1 MSYAALALRLAA
13 VEALCPTK
21 SIAEN
26 KPFPTDAGKLVY
38 DSRLRPL
45 DANEAAHNKAGIFVY
60 TDDAALSSGAGHG
73 GPPFRAV
80 VDLVLVLIIAGPAA
94 KEAQTEARLDALEG
108 QAFATL
114 FYGPSGSIWRRLT
127 DSRVAKAE
135 VETERSAEEH
145 AVILIRTLRL
155 ACQVPFD
162 CVDLNPSTV
171 PVGADRIPEP
181 LKGVL
186 ASLASTAYGKQ
197 IGLSLQNGAPVMP
210 VLPSFETMDMG
221 IDAHSP
227 ADGAADVSL
236 AIDIPQT

>member
-1 MSYAALALRLAA
+1 MSYAALALRLAT
-13 VEALCPTK
+13 VEALCPTR

-26 KPFPTDAGKLVY
+26 KPFPTGAGKLVY

-60 TDDAALSSGAGHG
+60 TDDAAVTSGAGSG

-80 VDLVLVLIIAGPAA
+80 IDLVLVLIIAGPAA

-127 DSRVAKAE
+127 GSRVAKVE

-155 ACQVPFD
+155 ACQVTFD
-162 CVDLNPSTV
+162 CVDLNPATA
-171 PVGADRIPEP
+171 PTGADRIPEP

-186 ASLASTAYGKQ
+186 ASLSETSYGKQ
-197 IGLSLQNGAPVMP
+197 IGLLLQNGAPVMP
-210 VLPSFETMDMG
+210 VLPTFETMDLG
-221 IDAHSP
+221 IDVHGP
-227 ADGAADVSL
+227 ADGAADVSI
-236 AIDIPQT
+236 AIGIPQT